1 MGELIPPSRTLFIL
15 FSSQLLRKL
24 NDVLFRIN
32 LPRLKAA
39 DLNLACVNQISPVSG
54 FNVNFCLTFIHTI
67 IDMLIYFYI
76 LLFVAKDG
84 NKMDNIYYRF

>member
-15 FSSQLLRKL
+15 FTPQLSRKL
-24 NDVLFRIN
+24 NNVLFRIN

-54 FNVNFCLTFIHTI
+54 LT
-67 IDMLIYFYI
+67 
-76 LLFVAKDG
+76 LF
-84 NKMDNIYYRF
+84 